1 MLTIMEQNDAN
12 SKVVPLELMMRTAKV
27 IVNNALNTLINDIGL
42 PYYLVDGIFSE
53 VMSEI
58 RNKEILNFSKAAAE
72 KEGD

>member
-1 MLTIMEQNDAN
+1 
-12 SKVVPLELMMRTAKV
+12 MRTAKV